1 MLVDRVGARARR
13 SVGSTALI
21 AVAIV
26 LAGLGVVVVASATR
40 SGGDGA
46 AYVARQ
52 GAHGAIGV
60 AAMMVV
66 GRLDPGTVRRG
77 AWLGGVASV
86 GALAAVLSPLGS
98 EVRGTQAWF
107 RIGGVSLQPA
117 ESAKV
122 ALIVGLAALLTSSAP
137 IVDPRRFAAARLL
150 AALGVVAGLSGLVVA
165 GGETGTVLVFVA
177 IGFGMVVAAG
187 VPTRM
192 LAVVAVS
199 GVAIVSLLVTSDV
212 LAPYQRERL
221 EAFVDIDADPQ
232 GANYNQRQ
240 SLVAVGSGGLT
251 GKGLFNGP
259 QTQLRYLP
267 ERHTDFI
274 FAVAA
279 EELGFAGA
287 ATIVAG
293 QGLILLLVIREARR
307 AGDAFGALC
316 AIGVFTSLGFQ
327 VAWNI
332 AMTLRLVPVAGVPL
346 PFVSYGGS
354 SLVSSFAALGLVR
367 MASRSGAAE
376 SGARI
381 HSLAAPSRA
390 SFPSRIP
397 RKQAR

>member
-1 MLVDRVGARARR
+1 ML
-13 SVGSTALI
+13 
-21 AVAIV
+21 AVV
-26 LAGLGVVVVASATR
+26 LTGLGVVVVASATR
-40 SGGDGA
+40 SGGNGA
-46 AYVARQ
+46 AYVVRQ

-60 AAMMVV
+60 AAMMLV
-66 GRLDPGTVRRG
+66 GRLDPGTVRRA
-77 AWLGGVASV
+77 AWPGVVVSV

-98 EVRGTQAWF
+98 EVRGTRAWF

-117 ESAKV
+117 ELAKV

-137 IVDPRRFAAARLL
+137 IADPRRFAAARLL
-150 AALGVVAGLSGLVVA
+150 AALGVVAGLSGLVAA

-267 ERHTDFI
+267 ERHTDFV

-287 ATIVAG
+287 ASIVAG
-293 QGLILLLVIREARR
+293 QGLILLLAIREARR
-307 AGDAFGALC
+307 AGDSFRALC
-316 AIGVFTSLGFQ
+316 AIGVFSYLGSQ

-354 SLVSSFAALGLVR
+354 SVVAAFAALGLVR
-367 MASRSGAAE
+367 MASRPPAVE
-376 SGARI
+376 SGARVY
-381 HSLAAPSRA
+381 SLAAPGRA
-390 SFPSRIP
+390 SLPSRIP
-397 RKQAR
+397 RKRAR